1 MPHVGY
7 NPSAYAHAS
16 LNNLFGN
23 LQQPWGD
30 LTDPNI
36 VTIPGAPGLQSGI
49 LAPPPPNAD
58 DMQRS
63 VVQSPSG
70 PVIESKT
77 SNLITCPNADGDV
90 SLGCWLFSSD
100 NDRFARKNLE
110 QDTMPGEAEPND
122 IKVVPGNWL
131 ELAGSTASPGN
142 YSTVTPEL
150 YNTETLASEQRIFT
164 GIMMNSNTGQLY
176 ETYEDDVPPPNTDR
190 KRLLPEQMSNQNPK
204 VTALSG
210 GWDPSMPTRHK
221 VEVLEVE
228 YGADAGRNPWG
239 PQLYASAI
247 RDLAEQKDVRQQ
259 FNNRNGF
266 VPVEPAWDR
275 RAVGFVGHVSAYRGT
290 PHMPPTQREARPIP
304 DTFSDTVRNI
314 DFPGMDVPAP
324 PDMMIGG
331 SFGSREDPRQNRG
344 APAVLSGG
352 SFAAVNHA
360 PGRLEWRPPGSLPA
374 SSAVGHSGQ
383 RVGQIYDDGEI
394 RLRPE
399 RPWSEYSQ
407 APDNHVVQTVV
418 RVPTVP
424 RVQRSTDQDPSRGR
438 YHAADTLVGDGDQ
451 QGLRME
457 DVVERRVIRGDQD
470 PSRGRYHA
478 ADTLVGDGDQ
488 QGLRM
493 EDVVER
499 RVVRG
504 DQDAGRQHTSTGT
517 ALIGAQDGRMADE
530 QAFLASFKLVDD
542 RSWEKAGAR
551 AHTPCGGTVHAK
563 GQVGGLSATRLGT
576 ELANSVR
583 AQGFVTAEESV
594 YGERVAEWTRA
605 IKDTAV
611 RDYHGGTNTGGEHRS
626 ERMFR
631 NSESIRGSQDTYG
644 NWTRGGEPNAAST
657 LAHRDVYRLSE
668 KDLYSI
674 VGTRNPIRGLEQVA

>member
-1 MPHVGY
+1 MPHMAY
-7 NPSAYAHAS
+7 NPSAYAYAS

-23 LQQPWGD
+23 QQQPWGNV
-30 LTDPNI
+30 TDPNN

-110 QDTMPGEAEPND
+110 QDTMPGEAEPSD

-150 YNTETLASEQRIFT
+150 YNTETMASEQRIFT

-275 RAVGFVGHVSAYRGT
+275 RAVGFVGYVSAYRGT
-290 PHMPPTQREARPIP
+290 PHMPPTQREAQPIP
-304 DTFSDTVRNI
+304 DTFDETVRNI

-352 SFAAVNHA
+352 SLAAVNHA
-360 PGRLEWRPPGSLPA
+360 PGRLEWRPPGSLPT
-374 SSAVGHSGQ
+374 SPAVGHSGQ

-407 APDNHVVQTVV
+407 APDHHVVQTVV

-457 DVVERRVIRGDQD
+457 DVVERRVI
-470 PSRGRYHA
+470 
-478 ADTLVGDGDQ
+478 
-488 QGLRM
+488 
-493 EDVVER
+493 
-499 RVVRG
+499 RG

-626 ERMFR
+626 ERLFR

-657 LAHRDVYRLSE
+657 LAHRDVYRLSDA
-668 KDLYSI
+668 DLYSI

>member
-110 QDTMPGEAEPND
+110 QDTMPGEAEPGD

-470 PSRGRYHA
+470 
-478 ADTLVGDGDQ
+478 
-488 QGLRM
+488 
-493 EDVVER
+493 
-499 RVVRG
+499 
-504 DQDAGRQHTSTGT
+504 AGRQHTSTGT

>member
-110 QDTMPGEAEPND
+110 QDTMPGEAEPGD

-457 DVVERRVIRGDQD
+457 DVVERRV
-470 PSRGRYHA
+470 
-478 ADTLVGDGDQ
+478 
-488 QGLRM
+488 
-493 EDVVER
+493 
-499 RVVRG
+499 VRG

>member
-1 MPHVGY
+1 MPHMAY

-23 LQQPWGD
+23 QQQPWGNV
-30 LTDPNI
+30 TDPNM

-70 PVIESKT
+70 PVIETKT

-110 QDTMPGEAEPND
+110 QDTMPGEAEPSD

-150 YNTETLASEQRIFT
+150 YNTETMASEQRIFT

-275 RAVGFVGHVSAYRGT
+275 RAVGFVGYVSAYRGT

-304 DTFSDTVRNI
+304 DTFDETVRNI

-352 SFAAVNHA
+352 SLAAVNHA
-360 PGRLEWRPPGSLPA
+360 PGRLEWRPPGSLPT
-374 SSAVGHSGQ
+374 SSA
-383 RVGQIYDDGEI
+383 VGQIYDDGEI

-399 RPWSEYSQ
+399 GPWSEYSQ
-407 APDNHVVQTVV
+407 APDHHVVQTVV

-424 RVQRSTDQDPSRGR
+424 RVQRTTDQDPSRGR

-470 PSRGRYHA
+470 
-478 ADTLVGDGDQ
+478 
-488 QGLRM
+488 
-493 EDVVER
+493 
-499 RVVRG
+499 
-504 DQDAGRQHTSTGT
+504 AGRQHTSTGT
-517 ALIGAQDGRMADE
+517 ALIGAQDGRIADE

-583 AQGFVTAEESV
+583 TQGFVTAEESV

-626 ERMFR
+626 ERLFR
-631 NSESIRGSQDTYG
+631 NSESIRGLQDTYG

>member
-1 MPHVGY
+1 MPHMAY

-23 LQQPWGD
+23 QQQPWGNV
-30 LTDPNI
+30 TDPNM

-70 PVIESKT
+70 PVIETKT

-110 QDTMPGEAEPND
+110 QDTMPGEAEPSD

-150 YNTETLASEQRIFT
+150 YNTETMASEQRIFT

-275 RAVGFVGHVSAYRGT
+275 RAVGFVGYVSAYRGT

-304 DTFSDTVRNI
+304 DTFDETVRNI

-352 SFAAVNHA
+352 SLAAVNHA
-360 PGRLEWRPPGSLPA
+360 PGRLEWRPPGSLPT
-374 SSAVGHSGQ
+374 SSA
-383 RVGQIYDDGEI
+383 VGQIYDDGEI

-399 RPWSEYSQ
+399 GPWSEYSQ
-407 APDNHVVQTVV
+407 APDHHVVQTVV

-470 PSRGRYHA
+470 
-478 ADTLVGDGDQ
+478 
-488 QGLRM
+488 
-493 EDVVER
+493 
-499 RVVRG
+499 
-504 DQDAGRQHTSTGT
+504 AGRQHTSTGT
-517 ALIGAQDGRMADE
+517 ALIGAQDGRIADE

-583 AQGFVTAEESV
+583 TQGFVTAEESV

-626 ERMFR
+626 ERLFR
-631 NSESIRGSQDTYG
+631 NSESIRGLQDTYG

>member
-16 LNNLFGN
+16 LSNLFGN

-110 QDTMPGEAEPND
+110 QDTMPGEAEPGD

-470 PSRGRYHA
+470 
-478 ADTLVGDGDQ
+478 
-488 QGLRM
+488 
-493 EDVVER
+493 
-499 RVVRG
+499 
-504 DQDAGRQHTSTGT
+504 AGRQHTSTGT

-626 ERMFR
+626 ERLFR

>member
-110 QDTMPGEAEPND
+110 QDTMPGEAEPSD

-457 DVVERRVIRGDQD
+457 DVVERRV
-470 PSRGRYHA
+470 
-478 ADTLVGDGDQ
+478 
-488 QGLRM
+488 
-493 EDVVER
+493 
-499 RVVRG
+499 VRG

>member
-110 QDTMPGEAEPND
+110 QDTMPGEAEPGD

-457 DVVERRVIRGDQD
+457 DVVERRV
-470 PSRGRYHA
+470 
-478 ADTLVGDGDQ
+478 
-488 QGLRM
+488 
-493 EDVVER
+493 
-499 RVVRG
+499 VRG

-626 ERMFR
+626 ERLFR

>member
-1 MPHVGY
+1 MPHMAY
-7 NPSAYAHAS
+7 NPSAYAYAS

-23 LQQPWGD
+23 QQQPWGNV
-30 LTDPNI
+30 TDPNN

-110 QDTMPGEAEPND
+110 QDTMPGEAEPSD

-150 YNTETLASEQRIFT
+150 YNTETMASEQRIFT

-275 RAVGFVGHVSAYRGT
+275 RAVGFVGYVSAYRGT
-290 PHMPPTQREARPIP
+290 PHMPPTQREAQPIP
-304 DTFSDTVRNI
+304 DTFDETVRNI

-352 SFAAVNHA
+352 SLAAVNHA
-360 PGRLEWRPPGSLPA
+360 PGRLEWRPPGSLPT
-374 SSAVGHSGQ
+374 SPAVGHSGQ

-407 APDNHVVQTVV
+407 APDHHVVQTVV

-424 RVQRSTDQDPSRGR
+424 RVQRST
-438 YHAADTLVGDGDQ
+438 
-451 QGLRME
+451 
-457 DVVERRVIRGDQD
+457 DQD

-626 ERMFR
+626 ERLFR

-657 LAHRDVYRLSE
+657 LAHRDVYRLSDA
-668 KDLYSI
+668 DLYSI

>member
-23 LQQPWGD
+23 LQQPWGNV
-30 LTDPNI
+30 TDPNI

-142 YSTVTPEL
+142 YSTVTPDL

-304 DTFSDTVRNI
+304 DTFDETVRNI

-360 PGRLEWRPPGSLPA
+360 PGRLEWRPSGSIST
-374 SSAVGHSGQ
+374 SSAAGHSGQ

-470 PSRGRYHA
+470 
-478 ADTLVGDGDQ
+478 
-488 QGLRM
+488 
-493 EDVVER
+493 
-499 RVVRG
+499 
-504 DQDAGRQHTSTGT
+504 AGRQHTSTGT

-542 RSWEKAGAR
+542 RSLEKAGAR
-551 AHTPCGGTVHAK
+551 AHTPCGGTVHSK

-583 AQGFVTAEESV
+583 TQGFVTAEESV

-626 ERMFR
+626 ERLFR

>member
-1 MPHVGY
+1 MAY
-7 NPSAYAHAS
+7 NPSAYAYAS

-23 LQQPWGD
+23 QQQPWGNV
-30 LTDPNI
+30 TDPNN

-110 QDTMPGEAEPND
+110 QDTMPGEAEPSD

-150 YNTETLASEQRIFT
+150 YNTETMASEQRIFT

-275 RAVGFVGHVSAYRGT
+275 RAVGFVGYVSAYRGT
-290 PHMPPTQREARPIP
+290 PHMPPTQREAQPIP
-304 DTFSDTVRNI
+304 DTFDETVRNI

-352 SFAAVNHA
+352 SLAAVNHA
-360 PGRLEWRPPGSLPA
+360 PGRLEWRPPGSLPT
-374 SSAVGHSGQ
+374 SPAVGHSGQ

-407 APDNHVVQTVV
+407 APDHHVVQTVV

-424 RVQRSTDQDPSRGR
+424 RVQRST
-438 YHAADTLVGDGDQ
+438 
-451 QGLRME
+451 
-457 DVVERRVIRGDQD
+457 DQD

-626 ERMFR
+626 ERLFR
-631 NSESIRGSQDTYG
+631 NSESIRGLQDTYG

-657 LAHRDVYRLSE
+657 LAHRDVYRLSDA
-668 KDLYSI
+668 DLYSI